1 MSKASCEKDVVVGR
15 LIKKCVCISKE
26 SPIYMPYYGFQIMVC
41 SDKNGMSYRST
52 ESYKSLIQQLTEISQ
67 YGFPLKKNYKVSM
80 VLDFLE
86 QIS

>member
-1 MSKASCEKDVVVGR
+1 
-15 LIKKCVCISKE
+15 
-26 SPIYMPYYGFQIMVC
+26 MPYYGFQIMVC

-52 ESYKSLIQQLTEISQ
+52 ESYKSLIQQLTEISE
-67 YGFPLKKNYKVSM
+67 YGVPLKKNYKVRM

>member
-1 MSKASCEKDVVVGR
+1 
-15 LIKKCVCISKE
+15 
-26 SPIYMPYYGFQIMVC
+26 MPYYGFQIMVC

-52 ESYKSLIQQLTEISQ
+52 ESYKSLIQQLTEISE
-67 YGFPLKKNYKVSM
+67 YRFPLKKNYKVSM